1 MRRLVLACALLARL
15 ALPGDAAAADD
26 DLYADPEA
34 EPETAAESDAD
45 ADTHA
50 VNDPW
55 EGMNR
60 RIWAFNEF
68 LDRYALEPIATGW
81 DFVMPTRVET
91 CIDNFFDN
99 LQTPFYFANDLLQ
112 GKPWQAYET
121 FWRAILNTTLGVGG
135 LFDPASYYTIL
146 KSDEDFG
153 QTLGVWGMPP
163 GPYLV
168 LPFLGPS
175 NPRDTAGLA
184 VEAGAAFP
192 IGWYLIPS
200 YVSVPAN
207 AVDIVNRRAL
217 ALETIREERKAAFDW
232 YAAARNAAISYRENQ
247 VRDRAEEPEGAS
259 DEDLYEVEE

>member
-1 MRRLVLACALLARL
+1 MRPALVACALLARL
-15 ALPGDAAAADD
+15 ALPGAAAAADD
-26 DLYADPEA
+26 DLYADPDETPAEEQA
-34 EPETAAESDAD
+34 EPDR
-45 ADTHA
+45 

-60 RIWAFNEF
+60 HTWAFNET
-68 LDRYALEPIATGW
+68 LDHYALEPIATGW
-81 DFVMPTRVET
+81 DVVMPKRVET
-91 CIDNFFDN
+91 CVENFFDN
-99 LQTPFYFANDLLQ
+99 LQTPLHFVNDLLQ
-112 GKPWQAYET
+112 GKPWDAYET

-184 VEAGAAFP
+184 VEAGATFP
-192 IGWYLIPS
+192 LGWYLIPS

-247 VRDRAEEPEGAS
+247 VRDRAEKPKEAS
-259 DEDLYEVEE
+259 DDDDLYDVEE

>member
-1 MRRLVLACALLARL
+1 MRRAFLTCALLARL
-15 ALPGDAAAADD
+15 ALPGPAAAADD
-26 DLYADPEA
+26 DLYADPEESPA
-34 EPETAAESDAD
+34 EEPADSDAPSD
-45 ADTHA
+45 

-60 RIWAFNEF
+60 HTWAFNET

-81 DFVMPTRVET
+81 DFVMPKRVET
-91 CIDNFFDN
+91 CVENFFDN
-99 LQTPFYFANDLLQ
+99 LQTPFHFVNDVLQ
-112 GKPWQAYET
+112 GKPWDAYET
-121 FWRAILNTTLGVGG
+121 FWRAIVNTTLGVGG

-192 IGWYLIPS
+192 IGWYLIPT
-200 YVSVPAN
+200 YVSAPAN
-207 AVDIVNRRAL
+207 AVEIVNRRAL

-232 YAAARNAAISYRENQ
+232 YAAARNASVRYRENQ
-247 VRDRAEEPEGAS
+247 VRDRAEKSEGAS
-259 DEDLYEVEE
+259 NDDDLYDVVE